1 MEQAVEAVNIFRE
14 LIDSSSVKDGPK
26 KPTMRLRRRQLK
38 LGYSLLKLGQTAE
51 AASVLQDIQIAV
63 TEAPRFSLGGGSS
76 FYETSS
82 GIFYTDAELHAVRG
96 EKEKSLEALK
106 SMLTLPD
113 DGLIP
118 IGSLPV
124 AIEDSPLLES
134 LRETAGFAEFRK
146 EVARRRAIMMRRVES
161 MRVQLGLA
169 AE

>member
-1 MEQAVEAVNIFRE
+1 MI
-14 LIDSSSVKDGPK
+14 
-26 KPTMRLRRRQLK
+26 K
-38 LGYSLLKLGQTAE
+38 LGKAAE
-51 AASVLQDIQIAV
+51 AERVLQDIQIDAAD
-63 TEAPRFSLGGGSS
+63 EPRFSIGGGSY

-124 AIEDSPLLES
+124 AIEDSPLLET
-134 LRETAGFAEFRK
+134 LRETAGFAGFRQ
-146 EVARRRAIMMRRVES
+146 EIARRRTITKQRVEA
-161 MRVQLGLA
+161 MCEQLGLA

>member
-1 MEQAVEAVNIFRE
+1 MESR
-14 LIDSSSVKDGPK
+14 
-26 KPTMRLRRRQLK
+26 
-38 LGYSLLKLGQTAE
+38 
-51 AASVLQDIQIAV
+51 
-63 TEAPRFSLGGGSS
+63 
-76 FYETSS
+76 YETSS

-134 LRETAGFAEFRK
+134 LRDTAGFAEFRQ
-146 EVARRRAIMMRRVES
+146 EVARRRAIMNRRVEA
-161 MRVQLGLA
+161 MREQLGLV

>member
-1 MEQAVEAVNIFRE
+1 M
-14 LIDSSSVKDGPK
+14 
-26 KPTMRLRRRQLK
+26 
-38 LGYSLLKLGQTAE
+38 
-51 AASVLQDIQIAV
+51 
-63 TEAPRFSLGGGSS
+63 
-76 FYETSS
+76 
-82 GIFYTDAELHAVRG
+82 RG

-134 LRETAGFAEFRK
+134 VRDTPEFAEFRN
-146 EVARRRAIMMRRVES
+146 EVARRRAIMKRRVEA
-161 MRVQLGLA
+161 MREQLGIA